1 MKGKI
6 DGQKMRKWKE
16 KRMGEIEDCNRKEE
30 KREEKVK
37 SIQDN

>member
-1 MKGKI
+1 M
-6 DGQKMRKWKE
+6 DGQKMRKWE
-16 KRMGEIEDCNRKEE
+16 KQNRMGEDCNRKEE